1 VAQDF
6 EMDPARVDTVAD
18 QIESATSD
26 FGQDLQN
33 VDDQVRNLLG
43 SGWKAEPGSQFHD
56 AFADWHKG
64 AAQVV
69 EGMTQMVTTLH
80 DAAASF
86 RVADGQR

>member
-6 EMDPARVDTVAD
+6 EMDPARVDTLAD
-18 QIESATSD
+18 QIASATSD

-56 AFADWHKG
+56 AFVDGHKG
-64 AAQVV
+64 AGQVV
-69 EGMTQMVTTLH
+69 EGMAQMVTTLH
-80 DAAASF
+80 DAAASL
-86 RVADGQR
+86 RIADGQR